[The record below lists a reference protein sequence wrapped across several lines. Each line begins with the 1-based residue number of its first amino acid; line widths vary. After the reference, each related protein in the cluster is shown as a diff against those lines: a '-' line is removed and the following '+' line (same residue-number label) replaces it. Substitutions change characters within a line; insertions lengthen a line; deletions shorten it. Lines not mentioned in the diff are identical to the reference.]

1 MAAAEEDEAEVD
13 NFVLVL
19 LVVLVEVLAAELPVK
34 GDLDVNVTT
43 LCFPRHCRCGT
54 ISQSVCTWQ
63 ALSS

>member
-34 GDLDVNVTT
+34 GDLEVNVTK
-43 LCFPRHCRCGT
+43 LCFLRHCH
-54 ISQSVCTWQ
+54 
-63 ALSS
+63 